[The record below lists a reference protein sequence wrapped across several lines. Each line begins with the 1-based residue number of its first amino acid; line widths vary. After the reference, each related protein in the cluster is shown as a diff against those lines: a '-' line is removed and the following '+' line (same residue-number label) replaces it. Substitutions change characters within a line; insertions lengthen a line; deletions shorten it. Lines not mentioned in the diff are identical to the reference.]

1 MLSNGFDRGG
11 WGWRAVCGGDGLI
24 SRLTGGKSGL
34 FDSLRAMV
42 SDEIPFGNGRQWT
55 DDNVDFGTA
64 EGYDMNGSSGDGVHD
79 GAQLTDSIMVASFDQ
94 ERKDVAL

>member
-1 MLSNGFDRGG
+1 MDGSN
-11 WGWRAVCGGDGLI
+11 VLI
-24 SRLTGGKSGL
+24 
-34 FDSLRAMV
+34 
-42 SDEIPFGNGRQWT
+42 
-55 DDNVDFGTA
+55 FGT